1 VVFFQLA
8 STIVVCFCNQKNI
21 RYLCVVIVVK
31 VAFYVYSKK
40 LFIHLLV
47 MDLQTRKIEFIQ
59 EFLKIQSEDLVLRL
73 DKLLKKETSK
83 VEVNQLMP
91 YTVIELQ
98 NRISKSMKDS
108 KAGKLTANSELLY
121 DIKQWR

>member
-1 VVFFQLA
+1 MQ
-8 STIVVCFCNQKNI
+8 SCN
-21 RYLCVVIVVK
+21 LCLLQ
-31 VAFYVYSKK
+31 K

-73 DKLLKKETSK
+73 DKLLKKNASK
-83 VEVNQLMP
+83 AEVNQLKP
-91 YTVIELQ
+91 FTVIELQ

-108 KAGKLTANSELLY
+108 KSGKLTVSNELLSEV
-121 DIKQWR
+121 KQWQ

>member
-1 VVFFQLA
+1 
-8 STIVVCFCNQKNI
+8 
-21 RYLCVVIVVK
+21 
-31 VAFYVYSKK
+31 
-40 LFIHLLV
+40 

-83 VEVNQLMP
+83 VEVNQLKP
-91 YTVIELQ
+91 FTVKELQ

-108 KAGKLTANSELLY
+108 KAGKLTVSNELLSEV
-121 DIKQWR
+121 KQWH

>member
-1 VVFFQLA
+1 
-8 STIVVCFCNQKNI
+8 
-21 RYLCVVIVVK
+21 
-31 VAFYVYSKK
+31 
-40 LFIHLLV
+40 

-83 VEVNQLMP
+83 IEVNQLKP
-91 YTVIELQ
+91 FTVKELQ

-108 KAGKLTANSELLY
+108 KAGKLTVSNELLSEV
-121 DIKQWR
+121 KQWH

>member
-21 RYLCVVIVVK
+21 RYLCVVIVDK
-31 VAFYVYSKK
+31 VAIYDYSKK
-40 LFIHLLV
+40 LFIHLLI

-83 VEVNQLMP
+83 VEVNQLKP
-91 YTVIELQ
+91 FTVIELQ